1 MEWQG
6 YLSLGLAVAV
16 LLAMATNR
24 IGAHL
29 VMTGVL
35 IVLLATG
42 VLTASEAFAGFSNPG
57 VITVAAMFVVAA
69 GIHGSGGVDL
79 LVNSVL
85 GRPKS
90 ERRAQLRI
98 SGPVALLSAF
108 LNNTPVVAT
117 MIPAVRSWSKRIDI
131 APSKLMIPLSYAA
144 ILGGTLTL
152 IGTST
157 NLVVNG
163 QYQAMTGSPGFSL
176 FSITAV
182 ALPVTAVGLIF
193 MLWFFPRVLPN
204 RGEDDKFGNL
214 REFTLEVAIAADG
227 PLVGQTVM
235 EAGLRNLKHIYLVEI
250 ERAGVIV
257 PAVDSEE
264 PLQAGDRLVF
274 AGDTEA
280 ISDLLRIKGIVPST
294 NGREPTL
301 AREHRERSL
310 VEAVISP
317 HSHCINQ
324 TIRDSQFRERYGAVV
339 LAVARNGERVVGNL
353 GTIRL
358 KPGDT
363 LLLEARPA
371 FVSRQRYNKDFL
383 LVNDLHTETPRHQR
397 AYLAWAIL
405 ALLIISAATGLT
417 SMLTAALVGAAAML
431 ITGCCST
438 SQAQK
443 SLDPM
448 VLLTIASSFALG
460 AALHKTGAAQILA
473 QGAVG
478 LSGGHPWLILLLTY
492 VSVSLLTEVIS
503 NNAAALLSLPVVL
516 DIAAKASLNPE
527 PYVFAVMMAASASF
541 ATPLGYQTNLMVY
554 GPGGYR
560 FTDFLKVG
568 LPMNVVVG
576 LTTVAVLII
585 GWPLTL

>member
-35 IVLLATG
+35 IVLLATV

-98 SGPVALLSAF
+98 SGPVALLSAC

-214 REFTLEVAIAADG
+214 REFTLEVAIAADEIG
-227 PLVGQTVM
+227 RASCRGRGETRGVEGAGEENTDRASPDVGT
-235 EAGLRNLKHIYLVEI
+235 GD
-250 ERAGVIV
+250 ER
-257 PAVDSEE
+257 E
-264 PLQAGDRLVF
+264 
-274 AGDTEA
+274 TEK
-280 ISDLLRIKGIVPST
+280 L
-294 NGREPTL
+294 
-301 AREHRERSL
+301 
-310 VEAVISP
+310 
-317 HSHCINQ
+317 
-324 TIRDSQFRERYGAVV
+324 
-339 LAVARNGERVVGNL
+339 
-353 GTIRL
+353 
-358 KPGDT
+358 
-363 LLLEARPA
+363 
-371 FVSRQRYNKDFL
+371 
-383 LVNDLHTETPRHQR
+383 
-397 AYLAWAIL
+397 
-405 ALLIISAATGLT
+405 
-417 SMLTAALVGAAAML
+417 
-431 ITGCCST
+431 
-438 SQAQK
+438 
-443 SLDPM
+443 
-448 VLLTIASSFALG
+448 
-460 AALHKTGAAQILA
+460 
-473 QGAVG
+473 
-478 LSGGHPWLILLLTY
+478 
-492 VSVSLLTEVIS
+492 
-503 NNAAALLSLPVVL
+503 
-516 DIAAKASLNPE
+516 
-527 PYVFAVMMAASASF
+527 
-541 ATPLGYQTNLMVY
+541 
-554 GPGGYR
+554 
-560 FTDFLKVG
+560 
-568 LPMNVVVG
+568 
-576 LTTVAVLII
+576 
-585 GWPLTL
+585 